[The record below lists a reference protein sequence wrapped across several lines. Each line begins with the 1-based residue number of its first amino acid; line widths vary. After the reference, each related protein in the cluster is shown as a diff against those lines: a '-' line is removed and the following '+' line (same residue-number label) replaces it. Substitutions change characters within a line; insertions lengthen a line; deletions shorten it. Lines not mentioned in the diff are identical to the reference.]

1 MNRKTA
7 IVVFVLGL
15 SFCGLAA
22 QTGGVLRI
30 RALQLQNIDA
40 HQLLGRNDDISVA
53 YQVYDPLIHLDE
65 NLMPRPG
72 LAVSWECP
80 DDTTWIFHLR
90 HGVTFQDGNEVFPEG
105 QSREVTAEDVVY
117 SLYRAKELPSGL
129 DLRSVVSARAIDP
142 YTVEIKTAYPDAF
155 LLDVNRLGRLMIV
168 PREAVEKLGNDFSVR
183 PVGSGPFEIVSFV
196 PQERAVLKRNED
208 YWLPVN
214 LDGVEF
220 IVIPDPQTSRMALE
234 AGEIDIDWFIDVTTA
249 EALAKEGFV
258 IQRRGYSYRG
268 IGFNVTKPPFDDWR
282 VRMALSMMLDID
294 TAIRAVLPAD
304 FVVRA
309 YGQCP
314 PSVPHGYDPEG
325 LAPLH
330 EYNPTE
336 GLKLLEAAGWR
347 DTDGDGFLDKDGQRL
362 VLNLEILPEAIGV
375 RVFTI
380 LATQLRSLGID
391 AKVWQVD
398 TSVWT
403 DDLLTGKGS
412 GIFFDFSYAG
422 PTGLYSLF
430 HSAAIGTSNTHYYR
444 NPAVDY
450 FLDRAMRTLDFE
462 KRSQLWKRAQ
472 RIVIEDRVII
482 PLYFQVSAGA
492 SSPKVHDWFAWGGF
506 IRLVTPDY
514 NAWIEK

>member
-1 MNRKTA
+1 MRGVRFCA
-7 IVVFVLGL
+7 LFFLLVGVVGLG
-15 SFCGLAA
+15 A

-40 HQLLGRNDDISVA
+40 HKLLGRNDDISVA
-53 YQVYDPLIHLDE
+53 YQVYDPLIHLDQ
-65 NLMPRPG
+65 NLMPRPA
-72 LAVSWECP
+72 LAVSWEYI

-90 HGVTFQDGNEVFPEG
+90 HGVMFQDGNEVFPEG
-105 QSREVTAEDVVY
+105 QGREVVADDVVY
-117 SLYRAKELPSGL
+117 SIYRAKELATDL
-129 DLRSVVSARAIDP
+129 DLRAIVSARAIDP

-155 LLDVNRLGRLMIV
+155 LLDIHHIGRLMIV
-168 PREAVEKLGNDFSVR
+168 PREAVEKLGDQFSVR
-183 PVGSGPFEIVSFV
+183 PVGSGPFEIVEFV
-196 PQERAVLKRNED
+196 PGQRAVLQRNED

-249 EALAKEGFV
+249 VALAQEGFV

-294 TAIRAVLPAD
+294 TAIRAVLPPD
-304 FVVRA
+304 FVERA

-314 PSVPHGYDPEG
+314 PTVAHGYDPEG
-325 LAPLH
+325 LKPLH
-330 EYNPTE
+330 EYNPQE
-336 GLKLLEAAGWR
+336 GLKLLEQAGWR

-362 VLNLEILPEAIGV
+362 VLNMEILPEAIGV

-380 LATQLRSLGID
+380 LATQLRELGID

-398 TSVWT
+398 TSIWT

-412 GIFFDFSYAG
+412 GMFFDFSYAG

-430 HSAAIGTSNTHYYR
+430 HSSTIKASNTHFYS

-462 KRSQLWKRAQ
+462 QRSFLWKRAQ
-472 RIVIEDRVII
+472 RIVVEDRVII

-492 SSPKVHDWFAWGGF
+492 SSPKVHDWSAWGGF

-514 NAWIEK
+514 NAWIER